1 MRLGGGELGGGNLGP
16 ILNPPASYSPFLLSL
31 NQLQHVTVLCGLRFI
46 RNLTETLKLLEKQ
59 VQCSIC
65 LETYQEP
72 KALSCLHAYCHRC
85 IQQLLQRQKRD
96 QEVVCPQCRSVVAVP
111 GNNPSSLPTVF
122 FINGLIEVYKILGT
136 AESNDIACQSCSSD
150 AKAISFCHTCSM
162 FICASCDN
170 AHKTMSAF
178 AGHETVLVSE
188 MREGSLN
195 RLHKRQP
202 PTTTCR
208 QHKGEMKL
216 YCIDCNQ
223 LICQGCTRLEHAG
236 HTCNSVRGV
245 ADASREEILSRLVPL
260 HDIHNGITTAIA
272 KLEDSKKEI
281 RDQGKDIA
289 TTITL
294 LFKELQTVLSDR
306 QEVLLQQTQE
316 VVERKVDTLDR
327 QQEDLQLAQATI
339 NSLTEFVQ
347 RTAENASDEEF
358 ISMEQQ
364 MTSRVQQ
371 VTRKYHDMK
380 LSPKEVADTFVAVPP
395 PTSLAELCKK
405 SSVAEVN
412 GPGLKF
418 ATTKEVARFTV
429 HTLDSHPS
437 IQHQVSAELKSSV
450 DASIVQATVTRQSP
464 FTYELSYIPTTR
476 GRHQLTVQVDN
487 IQSGIFQ
494 VFVKYPPTQLGTSVR
509 VIEGVKPYYI
519 AVGDKGK
526 LFVTEDER
534 YTVLDSQ
541 GQRVLT
547 IGSRGKPPFWD
558 EDPTGIATDSEG
570 NVYVTSGHSVQKFN
584 KYGEVKSVGRK
595 GRLNGQFEHPWGVR
609 YHNNQVYVCDRDNG
623 RVQVLDT
630 NLNFVRSF
638 TGSGPGQLKDPVDI
652 DIDRHGYIY
661 VLDENKN
668 KVLVFSEDGQYL
680 RHFGQRGQGKDELG
694 CPRGLCVSGD
704 FVYITEWHNSCV
716 SVFHTCGEFVHS
728 FGRFG
733 PGRGELKIP
742 YGIAI
747 DQDGFVFV
755 CDCYNNRT
763 QVF

>member
-1 MRLGGGELGGGNLGP
+1 M
-16 ILNPPASYSPFLLSL
+16 
-31 NQLQHVTVLCGLRFI
+31 
-46 RNLTETLKLLEKQ
+46 
-59 VQCSIC
+59 
-65 LETYQEP
+65 
-72 KALSCLHAYCHRC
+72 
-85 IQQLLQRQKRD
+85 
-96 QEVVCPQCRSVVAVP
+96 VCPQCRSVVAVP

-122 FINGLIEVYKILGT
+122 FINGLIEVYKILGK

-170 AHKTMSAF
+170 AHKAMSAF

-202 PTTTCR
+202 PTSTCR

-236 HTCNSVRGV
+236 HTYNSLRGV

-260 HDIHNGITTAIA
+260 HDIHKSVTTAIA
-272 KLEDSKKEI
+272 KLEESRKEI
-281 RDQGKDIA
+281 RDQGKDMA

-294 LFKELQTVLSDR
+294 LFKELHTILSDR

-327 QQEDLQLAQATI
+327 QREDLQLAQATI

-395 PTSLAELCKK
+395 PTSLAELCKR

-412 GPGLKF
+412 GVGLKF
-418 ATTKEVARFTV
+418 ATTKEVSRFTV
-429 HTLDSHPS
+429 HTRDSHPS
-437 IQHQVSAELKSSV
+437 IQHQVSAELKSLV
-450 DASIVQATVTRQSP
+450 DGSIVQATVMRQSP

-476 GRHQLTVQVDN
+476 GRHQLTVQVDKTE
-487 IQSGIFQ
+487 IGAFQ
-494 VFVKYPPTQLGTSVR
+494 VFVKYPPTQLGASVR

-519 AVGDKGK
+519 AVGDKGE

-541 GQRVLT
+541 GQRLLT
-547 IGSRGKPPFWD
+547 IGSSGKPPFWK

-570 NVYVTSGHSVQKFN
+570 NVYVTSGHSVLKFN
-584 KYGEVKSVGRK
+584 KWGEVKSVGRK
-595 GRLNGQFEHPWGVR
+595 GRLSGQFEHPWGVR

-623 RVQVLDT
+623 RVQILDS

-638 TGSGPGQLKDPVDI
+638 GNGPGQLKDPVDI
-652 DIDRHGYIY
+652 DIDQHGYIY

-680 RHFGQRGQGKDELG
+680 RRFGQRGQGRDELG

-704 FVYITEWHNSCV
+704 FVYVTEWHNSCV

-733 PGRGELKIP
+733 SGRGELKIP

-755 CDCYNNRT
+755 CDCYNNRA